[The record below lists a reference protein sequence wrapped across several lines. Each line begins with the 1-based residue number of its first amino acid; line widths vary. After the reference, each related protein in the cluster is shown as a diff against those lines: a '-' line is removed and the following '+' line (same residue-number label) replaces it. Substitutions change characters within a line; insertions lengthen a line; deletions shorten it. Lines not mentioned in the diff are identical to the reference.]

1 MKNFLRK
8 FKIFTNIYQ
17 LYINVLINERIL
29 EIYIYIKNSTEYW
42 SWTYFCFITLD
53 YCINVFIYFKN
64 KITSILEL
72 KMIKYYLFAIHLYS
86 KLCVLNSV
94 LYALADQNMFTVT
107 CSIRTVSNE
116 ISNIETNSNL
126 WWKNWWQCTNN
137 APIPLNFETGK
148 YYLIHRAFAF
158 WRRLFSLSDI
168 ITTILN
174 WFVQARNM

>member
-1 MKNFLRK
+1 M
-8 FKIFTNIYQ
+8 
-17 LYINVLINERIL
+17 
-29 EIYIYIKNSTEYW
+29 TEYW

-86 KLCVLNSV
+86 KLRVLNSV

-126 WWKNWWQCTNN
+126 YDEKIGDNVPTMHRYLWTLKQANTIWYIAHLHSEDASSHC
-137 APIPLNFETGK
+137 PI
-148 YYLIHRAFAF
+148 
-158 WRRLFSLSDI
+158 
-168 ITTILN
+168 
-174 WFVQARNM
+174 